1 VRATTIRSRRR
12 RSGEPGPEAG
22 QSLVEFSLILF
33 PLFLILLGIIQFG
46 LIFNTYVTMTNAARD
61 AARMGSIY
69 VYDLN
74 SGLTK
79 ALNDYSRNETIRDS
93 ILGSMNIL
101 GKTAPYFT
109 SSSTW
114 TQSGD
119 TFTSGDLV
127 ITYDRPWGVTDS
139 DSRVG
144 QRITVKATYHEDLIV
159 PLIST
164 FLPKDSGGR
173 LPLTGE
179 ATMVIN

>member
-1 VRATTIRSRRR
+1 VRATTIRGRRR

-33 PLFLILLGIIQFG
+33 PLFLILLAIIQFG
-46 LIFNTYVTMTNAARD
+46 LIFNAYVTVTNATRD

-69 VYDLN
+69 VYDLA

-79 ALNDYSRNETIRDS
+79 GLNDYNRNETIRDS

-101 GKTAPYFT
+101 GKTAPYFA

-114 TQSGD
+114 TQSGN

-127 ITYDRPWGVTDS
+127 ITYDPSGVTDS

-173 LPLTGE
+173 LRLTGE